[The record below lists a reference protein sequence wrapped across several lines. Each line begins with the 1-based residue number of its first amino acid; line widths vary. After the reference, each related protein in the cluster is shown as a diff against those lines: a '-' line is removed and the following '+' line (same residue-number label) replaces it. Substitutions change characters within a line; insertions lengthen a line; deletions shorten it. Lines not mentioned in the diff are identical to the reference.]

1 MIPPTKVAVCIA
13 TYQRP
18 LMLRSLLA
26 SLQALRFEK
35 VLEPDLS
42 IVVIDNDPLGS
53 AQLIVAEFLSRRL
66 PIRYRREPR
75 KGISFARNAAIEQSR
90 SADFIA
96 FLDDDEQA
104 SPVWLDELL
113 TVQAAYNAAIVAG
126 PVLPRFESSPP
137 ALLSHNPFVRRPRH
151 ATGTPLLSVG
161 AGNVLISSKVLR
173 TLAPNW
179 FDSRYGT
186 TGGEDTQFFRRCA
199 LHGFQIIWADDAVVH
214 EVVSVSRLTPEYL
227 ARRARSGANQWTRV
241 ELELRPTLAH
251 MGFRFGVGVFR
262 LLQGTLMGAAAP
274 VLSSRHQLRG
284 RMLVAEGIG
293 NLNAFFGRKYEQYGG
308 ESS

>member
-18 LMLRSLLA
+18 SMLRRLLA

-53 AQLIVAEFLSRRL
+53 AQLVVAEFLSRRL

-137 ALLSHNPFVRRPRH
+137 AWLSHNPFVRRPRH

-173 TLAPNW
+173 TLAPN
-179 FDSRYGT
+179 
-186 TGGEDTQFFRRCA
+186 
-199 LHGFQIIWADDAVVH
+199 
-214 EVVSVSRLTPEYL
+214 
-227 ARRARSGANQWTRV
+227 
-241 ELELRPTLAH
+241 
-251 MGFRFGVGVFR
+251 
-262 LLQGTLMGAAAP
+262 
-274 VLSSRHQLRG
+274 
-284 RMLVAEGIG
+284 
-293 NLNAFFGRKYEQYGG
+293 
-308 ESS
+308 